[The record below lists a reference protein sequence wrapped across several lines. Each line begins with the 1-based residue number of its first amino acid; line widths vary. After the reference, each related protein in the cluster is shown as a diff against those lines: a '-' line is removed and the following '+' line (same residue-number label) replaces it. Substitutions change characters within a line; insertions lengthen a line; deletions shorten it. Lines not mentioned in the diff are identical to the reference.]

1 MVQCDGC
8 ALDLSSGPSLEGIA
22 LLNIP
27 SIYGGSNLWGDG
39 ATRRSRG
46 GSSKTV
52 NSSSAGGGGRKLDAR
67 DREHSSSSV
76 SSYSTDLSSV
86 IQGQPRTVITKREC
100 GMVVFLVA
108 SVSVCLSVFTALTF
122 ESLNLDSCFAVL
134 YIFRISR
141 SYLCYQDHRVKSRSK
156 EQKSVSVCPL
166 QTLNFECLDLSICF
180 FSK

>member
-1 MVQCDGC
+1 MMVQCDGC

-46 GSSKTV
+46 GSSKAV
-52 NSSSAGGGGRKLDAR
+52 NSSSTGGGGGGRKLDAR

-86 IQGQPRTVITKREC
+86 IQGQPRTATIIAREC
-100 GMVVFLVA
+100 GAVMSSLVY
-108 SVSVCLSVFTALTF
+108 VCLSVMLKLLKALT
-122 ESLNLDSCFAVL
+122 
-134 YIFRISR
+134 
-141 SYLCYQDHRVKSRSK
+141 
-156 EQKSVSVCPL
+156 
-166 QTLNFECLDLSICF
+166 
-180 FSK
+180 